1 MNFLPLRCVFFEG
14 KERFMKNDTPVFSGN
29 REFLEKYIPLLDFFA
44 EVCGPDYELVLHDV
58 SRPESSIVAIR
69 NGQISGRTV
78 GSTMS
83 EYAPTFIKLIQSGG
97 YAEDMVAHVD
107 RTKDN
112 RILESHTFFIK
123 DEKGELRGMICA
135 NHDVTSLIKLHDT
148 LHEKIRML
156 NGLSK
161 DLAERTNEDPP
172 FEAILEKESHS
183 NLNGLMDVLIEQA
196 SSEFTVAPLE
206 MNPEERIRFVSML
219 KSRHLFSMK
228 GAVAKVA
235 ERLGVS
241 EATVYRYLKKA

>member
-1 MNFLPLRCVFFEG
+1 MSFLSPRTLSFPKEG
-14 KERFMKNDTPVFSGN
+14 AFMKNDDKKADN
-29 REFLEKYIPLLDFFA
+29 RWFLEKYIPLLDFFS
-44 EVCGPDYELVLHDV
+44 EVCGPEYELVLHDV

-69 NGQISGRTV
+69 NGQISGRSV

-97 YAEDMVAHVD
+97 YVEDMVAHVD

-135 NHDVTSLIKLHDT
+135 NHDVTNLIKLHDT

-156 NGLSK
+156 NGLSR
-161 DLAERTNEDPP
+161 DLAERAQEDLP
-172 FEAILEKESHS
+172 FETVLERESHS
-183 NLNGLMDVLIEQA
+183 NLDGLMDVLIEQA
-196 SSEFTVAPLE
+196 SSECSVPPGA
-206 MNPEERIRFVSML
+206 MSPEDRIHFVSML
-219 KSRHLFSMK
+219 KIRHLFSMK

-235 ERLGVS
+235 KRLGVS
-241 EATVYRYLKKA
+241 EATVYRYLKKT